1 MLLTNVLESIS
12 SLPVEDV
19 KYFFEVDI
27 VEQILR
33 VLASMLVGSIF
44 GFEREMKGKPAGF
57 ITFMIVSMGAC
68 IIALLQINTIS
79 MIYDAIHKSSDP
91 VLSDILNA
99 DLTRIIAQVV
109 SGIGFLGAGTILYSK
124 GSIKGITT
132 AAMLWV
138 SAGLGLLIGIG
149 GTANYIVAATVV
161 VISLPVMHFMKRFGI
176 KVTEKYR
183 NRRIF
188 IVFEEEHEKE
198 LYEKLAAN
206 DVKIKKTFFHN
217 KYQKNGIHYKEVF
230 IYFTPNKNMSYDD
243 LINIIFEEDWILSIE
258 ES

>member
-1 MLLTNVLESIS
+1 
-12 SLPVEDV
+12 
-19 KYFFEVDI
+19 
-27 VEQILR
+27 
-33 VLASMLVGSIF
+33 MLVGSIF

-79 MIYDAIHKSSDP
+79 MIYNAMNSSNDP
-91 VLSDILNA
+91 LLSEMLNA

-109 SGIGFLGAGTILYSK
+109 SGVGFLGAGTIIYSR

-149 GTANYIVAATVV
+149 GTANYIVAGTVV
-161 VISLPVMHFMKRFGI
+161 IISLPVMHFMKKFGI
-176 KVTEKYR
+176 MVTEKYR
-183 NRRIF
+183 NRRVF
-188 IVFEEEHEKE
+188 VVFEEEHEQE
-198 LYEKLAAN
+198 LYDKFSLN

-230 IYFTPNKNMSYDD
+230 IYFTPNKKISYSD
-243 LINIIFEEDWILSIE
+243 LIDNIFEEDWILSIE

>member
-1 MLLTNVLESIS
+1 
-12 SLPVEDV
+12 
-19 KYFFEVDI
+19 
-27 VEQILR
+27 
-33 VLASMLVGSIF
+33 MLVGSIF

-57 ITFMIVSMGAC
+57 ITFMIVSMGAR

-79 MIYDAIHKSSDP
+79 MIYNAMNSSNDP
-91 VLSDILNA
+91 LLSEMLNA

-109 SGIGFLGAGTILYSK
+109 SGVGFLGAGTIIYSR

-149 GTANYIVAATVV
+149 GTANYIIAGTVV
-161 VISLPVMHFMKRFGI
+161 IISLPVMHFMKKFGI
-176 KVTEKYR
+176 MVTEKYR
-183 NRRIF
+183 NRRVF
-188 IVFEEEHEKE
+188 VVFEEEHEQE
-198 LYEKLAAN
+198 LYDKFSLN

-230 IYFTPNKNMSYDD
+230 IYFTPNKKISYSD
-243 LINIIFEEDWILSIE
+243 LIDNIFEEDWILSIE

>member
-1 MLLTNVLESIS
+1 MMFLTELLAEET
-12 SLPVEDV
+12 

-27 VEQILR
+27 IEQILR
-33 VLASMLVGSIF
+33 VLAAMLVGSIF

-79 MIYDAIHKSSDP
+79 MIYNAMNSSNDP
-91 VLSDILNA
+91 LLSEMLNA

-109 SGIGFLGAGTILYSK
+109 SGVGFLGAGTIIYSR

-149 GTANYIVAATVV
+149 GTANYIIAGTVV
-161 VISLPVMHFMKRFGI
+161 IISLPVMHFMKKFGI
-176 KVTEKYR
+176 MVTEKYR
-183 NRRIF
+183 NRRVF
-188 IVFEEEHEKE
+188 VVFEEEHEQE
-198 LYEKLAAN
+198 LYDKFSSN

-230 IYFTPNKNMSYDD
+230 IYFTPNKKISYSD
-243 LINIIFEEDWILSIE
+243 LIDNIFEEDWILSIE

>member
-1 MLLTNVLESIS
+1 MMFLTELLAEET
-12 SLPVEDV
+12 

-27 VEQILR
+27 IEQILR
-33 VLASMLVGSIF
+33 VLAAMLVGSIF

-79 MIYDAIHKSSDP
+79 MIYNAMSSSSDP
-91 VLSDILNA
+91 ILSDMLNA

-109 SGIGFLGAGTILYSK
+109 SGIGFLGAGTIIYSR

-149 GTANYIVAATVV
+149 GTANYIVAGTVV
-161 VISLPVMHFMKRFGI
+161 IISLPVMHFMKKFGI
-176 KVTEKYR
+176 MVTEKYR
-183 NRRIF
+183 NRRVF
-188 IVFEEEHEKE
+188 VVFEEEHEQE
-198 LYEKLAAN
+198 LYDKFSSN

-230 IYFTPNKNMSYDD
+230 IYFTPNKKISYSD
-243 LINIIFEEDWILSIE
+243 LIDNIFEEDWILSIE

>member
-1 MLLTNVLESIS
+1 MMFLTELLAEET
-12 SLPVEDV
+12 

-27 VEQILR
+27 IEQILR
-33 VLASMLVGSIF
+33 VLAAMLVGSIF

-79 MIYDAIHKSSDP
+79 MIYNAMNSSNDP
-91 VLSDILNA
+91 LLSEMLNA

-109 SGIGFLGAGTILYSK
+109 SGVGFLGAGTIIYSR

-149 GTANYIVAATVV
+149 GTANYIIAGTVV
-161 VISLPVMHFMKRFGI
+161 IISLPVMHFMKKFGI
-176 KVTEKYR
+176 MVTEKYR
-183 NRRIF
+183 NRRVF
-188 IVFEEEHEKE
+188 VVFEEEHEQE
-198 LYEKLAAN
+198 LYDKFSLN
-206 DVKIKKTFFHN
+206 NVKIKKTFFHN

-230 IYFTPNKNMSYDD
+230 IYFTPNKKISYSD
-243 LINIIFEEDWILSIE
+243 LIDNIFEEDWILSIE

>member
-1 MLLTNVLESIS
+1 MMFLTELLAEET
-12 SLPVEDV
+12 

-27 VEQILR
+27 IEQILR
-33 VLASMLVGSIF
+33 VLAAMLVGSIF

-79 MIYDAIHKSSDP
+79 MIYNAMNSSNDP
-91 VLSDILNA
+91 LLSEMLNA

-109 SGIGFLGAGTILYSK
+109 SGVGFLGAGTIIYSR

-149 GTANYIVAATVV
+149 GTANYIVAGTVV
-161 VISLPVMHFMKRFGI
+161 IISLPVMHFMKKFGI
-176 KVTEKYR
+176 MVTEKYR
-183 NRRIF
+183 NRRVF
-188 IVFEEEHEKE
+188 VVFEEEHEQE
-198 LYEKLAAN
+198 LYDKFSLN

-230 IYFTPNKNMSYDD
+230 IYFTPNKKISYSD
-243 LINIIFEEDWILSIE
+243 LIDNIFEEDWILSIE

>member
-1 MLLTNVLESIS
+1 MMFLTELLAEET
-12 SLPVEDV
+12 

-27 VEQILR
+27 IEQILR
-33 VLASMLVGSIF
+33 VLAAMLVGSIF

-79 MIYDAIHKSSDP
+79 MIYNAMNSSNDP
-91 VLSDILNA
+91 LLSEMLNA

-109 SGIGFLGAGTILYSK
+109 SGVGFLGAGTIIYSR

-149 GTANYIVAATVV
+149 GTANYIIAGTVV
-161 VISLPVMHFMKRFGI
+161 IISLPVMHFMKKFGI
-176 KVTEKYR
+176 MVTEKYR
-183 NRRIF
+183 NRRVF
-188 IVFEEEHEKE
+188 VVFEEEHEQE
-198 LYEKLAAN
+198 LYDKFSLN

-230 IYFTPNKNMSYDD
+230 IYFTPNKKISYSD
-243 LINIIFEEDWILSIE
+243 LIDNIFEEDWILSIE

>member
-1 MLLTNVLESIS
+1 MMFLTELLAEET
-12 SLPVEDV
+12 

-27 VEQILR
+27 IEQILR
-33 VLASMLVGSIF
+33 VLAAMLVGSIF

-57 ITFMIVSMGAC
+57 ITFMIVSMGSC

-79 MIYDAIHKSSDP
+79 MIYNAMSSSSNP
-91 VLSDILNA
+91 ILSDMLNA

-109 SGIGFLGAGTILYSK
+109 SGVGFLGAGTIIYSR

-149 GTANYIVAATVV
+149 GTANYIIAGIVV
-161 VISLPVMHFMKRFGI
+161 IISLPVMHFMKKFGI
-176 KVTEKYR
+176 MVTEKYR
-183 NRRIF
+183 NRRVF
-188 IVFEEEHEKE
+188 VVFEEEHEQE
-198 LYEKLAAN
+198 LYDKLSSN

-230 IYFTPNKNMSYDD
+230 IYFTPNKKISYSD
-243 LINIIFEEDWILSIE
+243 LIDNIFEEDWILSIE

>member
-1 MLLTNVLESIS
+1 MMFLTELLTAET
-12 SLPVEDV
+12 

-27 VEQILR
+27 IEQILR
-33 VLASMLVGSIF
+33 VLAAMLVGSIF

-79 MIYDAIHKSSDP
+79 MIYNAMNSSNDP
-91 VLSDILNA
+91 LLSEMLNA

-109 SGIGFLGAGTILYSK
+109 SGVGFLGAGTIIYSR

-149 GTANYIVAATVV
+149 GTANYIIAGTVV
-161 VISLPVMHFMKRFGI
+161 IISLPVMHFMKKFGI
-176 KVTEKYR
+176 MVTEKYR
-183 NRRIF
+183 NRRVF
-188 IVFEEEHEKE
+188 VVFEEEHEQE
-198 LYEKLAAN
+198 LYDKFSLN

-230 IYFTPNKNMSYDD
+230 IYFTPNKKISYSD
-243 LINIIFEEDWILSIE
+243 LIDNIFEEDWILSIE

>member
-1 MLLTNVLESIS
+1 MMFLTELLAEET
-12 SLPVEDV
+12 

-27 VEQILR
+27 IEQILR
-33 VLASMLVGSIF
+33 VLAAMLVGSIF

-79 MIYDAIHKSSDP
+79 MIYNAMNSSNDP
-91 VLSDILNA
+91 LLSEMLNA

-109 SGIGFLGAGTILYSK
+109 SGVGFLGAGTIIYSR

-149 GTANYIVAATVV
+149 GTANYIIAGTVV
-161 VISLPVMHFMKRFGI
+161 IISVPVMHFMKKFGI
-176 KVTEKYR
+176 MVTEKDR
-183 NRRIF
+183 NRRVF
-188 IVFEEEHEKE
+188 VVFEEEHEQE
-198 LYEKLAAN
+198 LYDKFSLN

-230 IYFTPNKNMSYDD
+230 IYFTPNKKISYSD
-243 LINIIFEEDWILSIE
+243 LIDNIFEEDWILSIE